1 MKIAY
6 EKTTDDKNIRLRQ
19 ISGTSTQNF
28 KKSVVSSLLLEERKM
43 GYPKDDFTFAKKSWH
58 RFLGYPLFSFRKKG
72 NLFFHNKL
80 T

>member
-1 MKIAY
+1 LT
-6 EKTTDDKNIRLRQ
+6 KTTDDKNIRLRQ

-58 RFLGYPLFSFRKKG
+58 RFLGYPFSLLERKEIY
-72 NLFFHNKL
+72 FFITN
-80 T
+80 